1 MTVTVT
7 KSWPS
12 VKNSDS
18 LSTCFTTRACGLTYQ
33 TTGVP
38 ESFLLDKNGIV
49 VKRVIGWHDWSA
61 PANRGLIERLLDQPD
76 S

>member
-1 MTVTVT
+1 M
-7 KSWPS
+7 
-12 VKNSDS
+12 
-18 LSTCFTTRACGLTYQ
+18 RIQLTYQ